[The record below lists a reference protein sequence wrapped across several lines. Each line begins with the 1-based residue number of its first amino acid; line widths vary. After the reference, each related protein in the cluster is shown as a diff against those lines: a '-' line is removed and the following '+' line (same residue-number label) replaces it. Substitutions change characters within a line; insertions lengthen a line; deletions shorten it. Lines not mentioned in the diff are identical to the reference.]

1 MLPVKYK
8 LDKQTLLDANFIVLL
23 CYVLTMT
30 NKLCF
35 TVLRNHSNRKKNV
48 VWGKKSYST

>member
-8 LDKQTLLDANFIVLL
+8 LDANFIVLF
-23 CYVLTMT
+23 CYVFDKTD
-30 NKLCF
+30 KLYF

-48 VWGKKSYST
+48 V